1 MERVKVIGAGLAGCE
16 TAYYLAKKLTASG
29 VDVKI
34 IEHNE
39 AIAQNLSELLPQCM
53 IIHGDG
59 SSQELLLEEG
69 IDTTDAFVALT
80 GMDEENILVS
90 IYAQTHNVPKV
101 ISKVNKNELESMA
114 EKLGLDCVI
123 SPKKTIADLLV
134 QYARGVENSL
144 GSNIETLYK
153 LMDDKAEALEFYV
166 RQNEQITEKP
176 LRELKLKRDIL
187 IGGIIRGR
195 RLIVPSGDDMILP
208 GDKVVVFTTAH
219 RLQDLSDIIEQ

>member
-1 MERVKVIGAGLAGCE
+1 M
-16 TAYYLAKKLTASG
+16 
-29 VDVKI
+29 
-34 IEHNE
+34 
-39 AIAQNLSELLPQCM
+39 
-53 IIHGDG
+53 
-59 SSQELLLEEG
+59 
-69 IDTTDAFVALT
+69 
-80 GMDEENILVS
+80 
-90 IYAQTHNVPKV
+90 
-101 ISKVNKNELESMA
+101 
-114 EKLGLDCVI
+114 
-123 SPKKTIADLLV
+123 V